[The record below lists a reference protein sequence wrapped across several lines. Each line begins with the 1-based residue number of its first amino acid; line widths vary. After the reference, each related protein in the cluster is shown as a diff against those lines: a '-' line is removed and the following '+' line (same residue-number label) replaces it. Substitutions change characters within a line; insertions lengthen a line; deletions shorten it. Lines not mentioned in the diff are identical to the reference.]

1 MESYFDFENLEV
13 WQKAVEF
20 SKEVIQFSEKLKVNS
35 KSFRLVEQLESAST
49 SIAMNIAE
57 GKGRNSK
64 KEFLQFLYYSRGSIF
79 EVITLLKILFE
90 LERISDEE
98 FERLRK
104 KSIEISKMLNGLIK
118 YQRSLLKSG

>member
-1 MESYFDFENLEV
+1 MA
-13 WQKAVEF
+13 KAVEF